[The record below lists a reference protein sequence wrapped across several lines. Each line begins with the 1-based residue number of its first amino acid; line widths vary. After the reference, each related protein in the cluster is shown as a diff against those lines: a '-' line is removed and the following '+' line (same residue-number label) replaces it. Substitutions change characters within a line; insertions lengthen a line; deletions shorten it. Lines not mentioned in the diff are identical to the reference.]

1 MNVAILGA
9 GQTSQVVAE
18 IIEEDYNPWLKSRL
32 AEPITVAAYAV
43 GGGLVDKMPALGD
56 KPLLNFGQFAVLYRQ
71 KLIDKI
77 IFP

>member
-43 GGGLVDKMPALGD
+43 GGGVS
-56 KPLLNFGQFAVLYRQ
+56 
-71 KLIDKI
+71 
-77 IFP
+77 